1 VQPGKGTGAP
11 GPATTAPTGSNGGAA
26 VTIIVG
32 SGADN
37 ACAPYESRPS
47 SRRRVRISRVP
58 ASKGCRT

>member
-1 VQPGKGTGAP
+1 VQPGNGTGAP